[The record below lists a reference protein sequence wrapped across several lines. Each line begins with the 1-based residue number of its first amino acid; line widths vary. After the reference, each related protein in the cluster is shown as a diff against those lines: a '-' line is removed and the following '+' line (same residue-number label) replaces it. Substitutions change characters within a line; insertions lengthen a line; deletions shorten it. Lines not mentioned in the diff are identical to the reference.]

1 MPVQMHDDVSELAR
15 QSLRQALGRPKDDLA
30 AVLETFGWQA
40 LAKTDEAFAFTVLFE
55 ELGALPLA
63 SDALDVVSVV
73 FLPVEGAA
81 SLVWPAGF
89 GGSERDPSEPVVT
102 TEGIVLR
109 SHRGTKRTILAP
121 LHHRVHVL
129 EAAEIEEER
138 LVGMAAD
145 SGWVRVRVRG
155 TLGADVGSW
164 PEVARR
170 ARLAVASEL
179 VAVTQRILDVATD
192 QVSTRR
198 QFGRPIGANQSV
210 RFRLAE
216 GFAELAG
223 ARALIAAAWEDG
235 SPDASVWAKAV
246 AGSTHDSVA
255 KHALQVCGAI
265 GLSDEH
271 PLPGLVRRGFSL
283 DALLGSAMEQD
294 GIFGTADPE
303 PVGRF

>member
-1 MPVQMHDDVSELAR
+1 MD
-15 QSLRQALGRPKDDLA
+15 
-30 AVLETFGWQA
+30 
-40 LAKTDEAFAFTVLFE
+40 
-55 ELGALPLA
+55 
-63 SDALDVVSVV
+63 
-73 FLPVEGAA
+73 
-81 SLVWPAGF
+81 
-89 GGSERDPSEPVVT
+89 
-102 TEGIVLR
+102 
-109 SHRGTKRTILAP
+109 
-121 LHHRVHVL
+121 
-129 EAAEIEEER
+129 EIEEER
-138 LVGMAAD
+138 LVGMAGD
-145 SGWVRVRVRG
+145 SGWRRVRAHGVC
-155 TLGADVGSW
+155 GADVGSW
-164 PEVARR
+164 SAVARR
-170 ARLAVASEL
+170 ARLALASEL

-246 AGSTHDSVA
+246 AGATHDSVA

-294 GIFGTADPE
+294 VDFGAAVPE
-303 PVGRF
+303 PVGRY

>member
-1 MPVQMHDDVSELAR
+1 MPEEMRDDVADLAR
-15 QSLRQALGRPKDDLA
+15 RSLRQALERSGDDLA
-30 AVLETFGWQA
+30 LVLETFGWQA
-40 LAKTDEAFAFTVLFE
+40 LAQTDEAFAFTVLFE
-55 ELGALPLA
+55 ELGALPLG
-63 SDALDVVSVV
+63 SDALDVVSVA
-73 FLPVEGAA
+73 FLSVQGAA
-81 SLVWPAGF
+81 SLIWPAALGVT
-89 GGSERDPSEPVVT
+89 ERDSSLSILT
-102 TEGIVLR
+102 TEGIALR

-121 LHHRVHVL
+121 LGDRVRVL

-138 LVGMAAD
+138 LVGMASD
-145 SGWVRVRVRG
+145 SGWVRVRTRG

-170 ARLAVASEL
+170 ARLAVAIQL
-179 VAVTQRILDVATD
+179 VAVTQRILDVATE
-192 QVSTRR
+192 QVSMRR
-198 QFGRPIGANQSV
+198 QFGRPISANQSV

-283 DALLGSAMEQD
+283 DAFLGSAMEQD
-294 GIFGTADPE
+294 GIFGAADPE
-303 PVGRF
+303 PIGRY

>member
-1 MPVQMHDDVSELAR
+1 MPVEMRDDVTDLAR
-15 QSLRQALGRPKDDLA
+15 RSLRQALERSEDDLA
-30 AVLETFGWQA
+30 LVLETFGWQA
-40 LAKTDEAFAFTVLFE
+40 LAETDEAFAFTVLFE
-55 ELGALPLA
+55 ELGAVPLG
-63 SDALDVVSVV
+63 SDALDVVSVA
-73 FLPVEGAA
+73 FLSVQGAA

-89 GGSERDPSEPVVT
+89 GVTERDSSMSILT
-102 TEGIVLR
+102 TEGIALR
-109 SHRGTKRTILAP
+109 SHRGTRRTILAP
-121 LHHRVHVL
+121 HADRVRVL

-138 LVGMAAD
+138 LVGMASD
-145 SGWVRVRVRG
+145 SGWVRVRTRG
-155 TLGADVGSW
+155 RLGADVGSW
-164 PEVARR
+164 PEVERR

-198 QFGRPIGANQSV
+198 QFGRPISANQSV

-223 ARALIAAAWEDG
+223 ARAFIAAAWEDG

-271 PLPGLVRRGFSL
+271 PLPGLVRRGYSL

-294 GIFGTADPE
+294 GISGEADPE
-303 PVGRF
+303 PIGRY

>member
-1 MPVQMHDDVSELAR
+1 MPEEMRDDVADLAR
-15 QSLRQALGRPKDDLA
+15 RSLRQALERSGDDLA
-30 AVLETFGWQA
+30 LVLETFGWQA
-40 LAKTDEAFAFTVLFE
+40 LAQTDEAFAFTVLFE
-55 ELGALPLA
+55 ELGALPLG
-63 SDALDVVSVV
+63 SDALDVVSVA
-73 FLPVEGAA
+73 FLSVQGAA
-81 SLVWPAGF
+81 SLVWPAAF
-89 GGSERDPSEPVVT
+89 GVTERDSLLSILT
-102 TEGIVLR
+102 TEGIALR
-109 SHRGTKRTILAP
+109 SLRGTKRTILAP
-121 LHHRVHVL
+121 IGDRVRVL

-138 LVGMAAD
+138 LVGMASD
-145 SGWVRVRVRG
+145 SGWVRVRTRG

-170 ARLAVASEL
+170 ARLAVAIQL
-179 VAVTQRILDVATD
+179 VAVTQRILDVATE
-192 QVSTRR
+192 QVSMRR
-198 QFGRPIGANQSV
+198 QFGRPISANQSV

-283 DALLGSAMEQD
+283 DAFLGSAMEQD
-294 GIFGTADPE
+294 GIFGAADPE
-303 PVGRF
+303 PIGRY